1 MIDLRLASGRAPL
14 LASLAVAAAGCLLL
28 AIYIRQFQRAAS
40 GGEPVVLLAL
50 RKDVPAGAPLQEQML
65 IAHAVPESYVEARQ
79 VLASDLPRVLGVRTA
94 IELEANQTL
103 AWTDLVSTPRERTS
117 LSERIPP
124 GMRAMSIEQPRR
136 RGLNDLL
143 RPGDRVDVL
152 LTRLEPGPDGRTVTL
167 YVLQNVLVL
176 AVGNEI
182 EVAYGERASTRADL
196 ITLLLTVDQASLL
209 AHAQRSGELSLTLR
223 NQNDLEINQGLPKTD
238 DSDVLVE
245 TKRERRQRRLIMERV
260 D

>member
-1 MIDLRLASGRAPL
+1 MKLNFDSSRAPL
-14 LASLAVAAAGCLLL
+14 LVSLAVALAGCLLL
-28 AIYIRQFQRAAS
+28 AVYIRQFQEAAS
-40 GGEPVVLLAL
+40 GGEPVMLLAL
-50 RKDVPAGAPLQEQML
+50 RKDVPAGAPLEEEML

-79 VLASDLPRVLGVRTA
+79 VSASDMPRVLGVRTA
-94 IELEANQTL
+94 IELGANQTL
-103 AWTDLVSTPRERTS
+103 SWTDLVSTPRERAS
-117 LSERIPP
+117 LSERIPQ

-136 RGLNDLL
+136 RGLADLL

-152 LTRLEPGPDGRTVTL
+152 LTRHEPNPDRRAVTL
-167 YVLQNVLVL
+167 YLLQNILVL

-182 EVAYGERASTRADL
+182 EAFHGERASTRADL

-223 NQNDLEINQGLPKTD
+223 NENDLEINRGLPKTD

-245 TKRERRQRRLIMERV
+245 TKRERRQRRLTIERV